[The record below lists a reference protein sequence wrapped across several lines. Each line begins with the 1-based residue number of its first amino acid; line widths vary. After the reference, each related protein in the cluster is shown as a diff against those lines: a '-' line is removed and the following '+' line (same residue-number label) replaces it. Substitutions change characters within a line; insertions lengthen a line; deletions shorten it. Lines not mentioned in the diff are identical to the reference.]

1 MSGIKLNGR
10 SLDRGRNQPKNRKD
24 DTAELLAALENVYS
38 RVARQLRK
46 RIDECG
52 TDVREIGRLGQRY
65 AWISDRYRMVNTM
78 LHSEPMIRDYV
89 CAEGAYAAQLGS
101 LIASAEEVSRRPA
114 ALETTLAFLE
124 YIDHE
129 LGWALPAR
137 AA

>member
-10 SLDRGRNQPKNRKD
+10 PLERGRNRPKSRGG
-24 DTAELLAALENVYS
+24 DTASLLEALENVYG
-38 RVARQLRK
+38 RVGRHLRK

-89 CAEGAYAAQLGS
+89 CAEGAYAAQLDS
-101 LIASAEEVSRRPA
+101 LIASAEELSRRPA
-114 ALETTLAFLE
+114 DLETTLAFLE

>member
-10 SLDRGRNQPKNRKD
+10 AHIRDLSQLKGHEEN
-24 DTAELLAALENVYS
+24 AAVLLEALGKIYG

-46 RIDECG
+46 RIDGCG
-52 TDVREIGRLGQRY
+52 ADVREIGRLGQRY

-78 LHSEPMIRDYV
+78 LHSEPMILAYV
-89 CAEGAYAAQLGS
+89 CPEGAYSSQLGS
-101 LIASAEEVSRRPA
+101 LIESAEEVSRRSA
-114 ALETTLAFLE
+114 TLETALAVLE
-124 YIDHE
+124 YLDHE

>member
-10 SLDRGRNQPKNRKD
+10 ALGRGQSKNREE
-24 DTAELLAALENVYS
+24 DTAALLESLEKIYN
-38 RVARQLRK
+38 RVGRQLRK

-52 TDVREIGRLGQRY
+52 TDVREIGRLGQRN
-65 AWISDRYRMVNTM
+65 AWISDRYRMVSTM
-78 LHSEPMIRDYV
+78 LHSEPMIRAYV
-89 CAEGAYAAQLGS
+89 CAEGACSSQLAS
-101 LIASAEEVSRRPA
+101 LIASAREVSRRPA
-114 ALETTLAFLE
+114 ALETSLAFLE